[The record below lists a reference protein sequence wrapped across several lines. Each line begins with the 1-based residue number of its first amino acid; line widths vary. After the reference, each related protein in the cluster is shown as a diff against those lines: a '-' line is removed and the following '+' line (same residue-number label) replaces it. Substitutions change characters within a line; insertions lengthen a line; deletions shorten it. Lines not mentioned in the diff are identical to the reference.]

1 MTLNTILTVLCASQL
16 AQAADAPAS
25 VTYHR
30 QVVRILQAR
39 CQGCHRPGEI
49 GPMSFLTYKETRPWA
64 AAIKEA
70 VTVRKMPPWSA
81 DTSGQRFSDNP
92 SLSDAE
98 IKTLVD
104 WAKNGAPEGDAR
116 DTPPPLA
123 FTEGWN
129 IGKPD
134 VTFEM
139 PEDYE
144 VPAKG
149 AIPYTYVIL
158 PGKFE
163 RDTWI
168 RSAEIRPGNRAVVH
182 HVNSLVRDP
191 KSTWLREYPVGKPFV
206 PQESGSPESRIASG
220 AAFTGYTPGQ
230 GPMNLSPGQGKLIKA
245 GSDIV
250 LQIHY
255 TTNGKPAKDR
265 TKIGMVFATEFPT
278 QRVMRLLVLD
288 RNFVIPPGVSDY
300 PVKGVFTVQSD
311 CELISVRPHM
321 HYRGKAMEMSAVYPD
336 GRREALLSLPHYDFE
351 WQFNYGLEKPKH
363 LPKGTQIE
371 AVGHFDNSPNN
382 LRNPDPK
389 AEVRW
394 GDQTWEEMMVGF
406 FEVAFDPKLEPR
418 DIVIAPNPVS
428 DPPRN

>member
-1 MTLNTILTVLCASQL
+1 MDGELASGGG
-16 AQAADAPAS
+16 
-25 VTYHR
+25 HR
-30 QVVRILQAR
+30 
-39 CQGCHRPGEI
+39 
-49 GPMSFLTYKETRPWA
+49 
-64 AAIKEA
+64 
-70 VTVRKMPPWSA
+70 
-81 DTSGQRFSDNP
+81 
-92 SLSDAE
+92 
-98 IKTLVD
+98 
-104 WAKNGAPEGDAR
+104 GAPEGDTR

-123 FTEGWN
+123 LTEGWN

-144 VPAKG
+144 VPAGG

-163 RDTWI
+163 RDTWL

-191 KSTWLREYPVGKPFV
+191 KSPWLRDYPVGKPFV
-206 PQESGSPESRIASG
+206 PRESGSPESRIASG
-220 AAFTGYTPGQ
+220 AAFTAFTPGQ
-230 GPMNLSPGQGKLIKA
+230 GPMILSPGQGKFIKA
-245 GSDIV
+245 GSDII

-265 TKIGMVFATEFPT
+265 TKIGMVFATELPT
-278 QRVMRLLVLD
+278 QLVMRLLVLD
-288 RNFVIPPGVSDY
+288 RNFVIPPGVSDH

-311 CELISVRPHM
+311 CELLSLRPHM

-336 GRREALLSLPHYDFE
+336 GRREALLSVPHYDFE

-363 LPKGTQIE
+363 LPKGTQIK

-394 GDQTWEEMMVGF
+394 GGQTWEEMMVCF

-418 DIVIAPNPVS
+418 DMVIAPNPVS
-428 DPPRN
+428 GPQRN